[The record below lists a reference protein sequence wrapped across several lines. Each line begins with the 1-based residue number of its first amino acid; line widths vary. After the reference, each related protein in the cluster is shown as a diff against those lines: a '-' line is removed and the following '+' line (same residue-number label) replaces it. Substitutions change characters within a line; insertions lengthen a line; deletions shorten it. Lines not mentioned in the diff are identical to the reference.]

1 MLCYI
6 YWQRKW
12 ANGPNPQGHSHCFLR
27 LILACSFYFCLLFS
41 FSKEKEHKEG
51 KCFSCKH
58 LKSTSND
65 ANILGSSKAIWT
77 VIIEANGLWTPNNW
91 VRVKGF
97 HQPTSYVLE
106 KWGGVTD
113 FEAIPITRAFLQGSS
128 YPWSFNR
135 FQTHSRLKIW
145 FIGHASFLISV
156 FQVFFCYWYCPR
168 NGLSS
173 PPQNVS
179 WTVEV

>member
-1 MLCYI
+1 MGFHVFLKYLGHLHLIKKHCKTAQIKWLTYLQMLCYI

-58 LKSTSND
+58 LKSISND

-128 YPWSFNR
+128 
-135 FQTHSRLKIW
+135 
-145 FIGHASFLISV
+145 
-156 FQVFFCYWYCPR
+156 
-168 NGLSS
+168 
-173 PPQNVS
+173 
-179 WTVEV
+179 